1 MKNSESLQLVKEQLK
16 IKSIELRKVE
26 ENNSTVNKKIKTLIT
41 ENQEE
46 VKKLKSDIVKK
57 DTEIQQREKEI
68 RNSSDRLKEAQELAK
83 NQVKEAQELAKSQA
97 PATGIDPKIIEKIKE
112 LKVHTEKLK
121 KKLES
126 EQNFNKRFEKE
137 KTILL
142 KEVKRLKKEE
152 GKTGELNKRVEQ
164 YKKELANAESSTNEV
179 DESLQQL
186 IKEKDALIKKLKTV
200 IKKDMDATDLPEAIK
215 KDERFEGMKPI
226 GILVILDEDI
236 VGMEKERRKAK
247 KRFEM
252 LKETNEELESK
263 VNLLSEEKAA
273 GSATG
278 ERKEEARSAA
288 VQEFGGG
295 LEAFL
300 LTYADMIT
308 LLLVIFVMMYTASN
322 LDEEK
327 FAEAMSSFQEKI
339 VKIESVNVRLTQ
351 DELQMLNKLRELV
364 KDNIDPNALIAG
376 DTKTITFQIPSSDLF
391 APGTAILEE
400 GAGTLIVETIEDEI
414 RDGVKQVI
422 VDGHTDNVPTKTA
435 MFPSNWE
442 LSAARAS
449 SVARFIIKKMRF
461 EAKLL
466 VVSGYGEY
474 RPMKPNT
481 NDENRA
487 SNRRVEIK
495 VVKDKTV
502 AAAQAAKK
510 KAQELKAANEAAG
523 YDN

>member
-57 DTEIQQREKEI
+57 NTEIQQREREI
-68 RNSSDRLKEAQELAK
+68 RNSSGQLKQAQELAK
-83 NQVKEAQELAKSQA
+83 NQA

-121 KKLES
+121 KKIQS

-137 KTILL
+137 KRLLL

-152 GKTGELNKRVEQ
+152 GKTDDLHKRVEQ
-164 YKKELANAESSTNEV
+164 YKRELTKAESSNNEV

-200 IKKDMDATDLPEAIK
+200 IKKDLDAASIPEEIK
-215 KDERFEGMKPI
+215 KDERFQGMKPV
-226 GILVILDEDI
+226 GIVIALKEDI
-236 VGMEKERRKAK
+236 GKMEKDRRKAK

-252 LKETNEELESK
+252 IKETNEELESK
-263 VNLLSEEKAA
+263 INLLSEEKAA
-273 GSATG
+273 GGATG
-278 ERKEEARSAA
+278 EGNEEARSAA

-322 LDEEK
+322 IDQEK

-351 DELQMLNKLRELV
+351 DELKMLEKLRDLV

-376 DTKTITFQIPSSDLF
+376 DTKTITFKIPSSDLF
-391 APGTAILEE
+391 GPGSATLVE
-400 GAGTLIVETIEDEI
+400 GAGELILETIEDEM

-422 VDGHTDNVPTKTA
+422 IDGHTDNVPTKTA

-461 EAKLL
+461 NPKFL
-466 VVSGYGEY
+466 VVSGYGSE
-474 RPMKPNT
+474 RPIKPNT
-481 NDENRA
+481 NDNNRA
-487 SNRRVEIK
+487 SNRRVEVN
-495 VVKDKTV
+495 VVKDKNV

-523 YDN
+523 YEN

>member
-46 VKKLKSDIVKK
+46 VKKLKSAIVKK
-57 DTEIQQREKEI
+57 DTEIQQREREI
-68 RNSSDRLKEAQELAK
+68 RSSSDRLKEAQELAK
-83 NQVKEAQELAKSQA
+83 NQA
-97 PATGIDPKIIEKIKE
+97 PATGVDPKIIEKIKE
-112 LKVHTEKLK
+112 LKVYTEKLK

-126 EQNFNKRFEKE
+126 EQNFNKKFEKE
-137 KTILL
+137 KSVLL

-152 GKTGELNKRVEQ
+152 AKTDELYKRLEQ
-164 YKKELANAESSTNEV
+164 YKKEIANVESATNEV
-179 DESLQQL
+179 DESLKKS
-186 IKEKDALIKKLKTV
+186 IEEKDVLIKKLKAA
-200 IKKDMDATDLPEAIK
+200 IKKDLSATDLPEKIK
-215 KDERFEGMKPI
+215 KDERFEGMKPVEI
-226 GILVILDEDI
+226 IVFLDEDI
-236 VGMEKERRKAK
+236 LRMEKERRKAK

-263 VNLLSEEKAA
+263 VNLLTEEKASGAA
-273 GSATG
+273 GG
-278 ERKEEARSAA
+278 EKKEEARSAA
-288 VQEFGGG
+288 VEEFGGG

-322 LDEEK
+322 IDQEK

-351 DELQMLNKLRELV
+351 DELKMLEKLRELV
-364 KDNIDPNALIAG
+364 KDNIDPNALVAG
-376 DTKTITFQIPSSDLF
+376 DTKTITFKIPSSDLF
-391 APGTAILEE
+391 GPGSATLVE
-400 GAGTLIVETIEDEI
+400 GAGELILETIEDEM

-422 VDGHTDNVPTKTA
+422 IDGHTDNVPTKTA

-461 EAKLL
+461 NPKFL
-466 VVSGYGEY
+466 VVSGYGAE
-474 RPMKPNT
+474 RPIKPNT
-481 NDENRA
+481 SDNNRA
-487 SNRRVEIK
+487 SNRRVEVK
-495 VVKDKTV
+495 VVKDKNV

-510 KAQELKAANEAAG
+510 KAQELKAANKAAG
-523 YDN
+523 YSN

>member
-26 ENNSTVNKKIKTLIT
+26 ENNSTVNKKIKSLIT

-46 VKKLKSDIVKK
+46 VKKLKFAIVKK
-57 DTEIQQREKEI
+57 DTDIQQKEKEI
-68 RNSSDRLKEAQELAK
+68 RSSSERLKEAQELAK
-83 NQVKEAQELAKSQA
+83 NQA
-97 PATGIDPKIIEKIKE
+97 PVAGIDPKVVEKIKE
-112 LKVHTEKLK
+112 LKIYTEKLK
-121 KKLES
+121 KKLEG
-126 EQNFNKRFEKE
+126 EQNFNKKFEKE
-137 KTILL
+137 KSVLL

-152 GKTGELNKRVEQ
+152 GKTDELYKRLDQ
-164 YKKELANAESSTNEV
+164 YKKELANAESSTNEI
-179 DESLQQL
+179 DESLQKS
-186 IKEKDALIKKLKTV
+186 IEEKDALIKKLKV
-200 IKKDMDATDLPEAIK
+200 AIKKDMKATDVPEKIK
-215 KDERFEGMKPI
+215 KDERFEGMKPVEI
-226 GILVILDEDI
+226 IVVLDEDI
-236 VGMEKERRKAK
+236 VKMEKERRKAK

-252 LKETNEELESK
+252 LKDTNEELESK
-263 VNLLSEEKAA
+263 VNLLSEEKVSS
-273 GSATG
+273 GGG
-278 ERKEEARSAA
+278 ERMEEARSAA
-288 VQEFGGG
+288 VDEFGGG

-351 DELQMLNKLRELV
+351 DELQMLQKLRELV

-376 DTKTITFQIPSSDLF
+376 DTRTIVFQIPSSDLF
-391 APGTAILEE
+391 SPGTATLEE
-400 GAGTLIVETIEDEI
+400 GAGKLILETIEEEM

-422 VDGHTDNVPTKTA
+422 IDGHTDNVPTKTA
-435 MFPSNWE
+435 LYPSNWE

-461 EAKLL
+461 NAKFL
-466 VVSGYGEY
+466 VVSGYGEH

-481 NDENRA
+481 SDENRA

-495 VVKDKTV
+495 VVKDKNV
-502 AAAQAAKK
+502 AAAQKAKK
-510 KAQELKAANEAAG
+510 KAQELEAANKAAG
-523 YDN
+523 YSN

>member
-26 ENNSTVNKKIKTLIT
+26 ENNSTVNTKIKTLIT

-46 VKKLKSDIVKK
+46 VKKLKSAIVKK
-57 DTEIQQREKEI
+57 DTEIQQREREV

-83 NQVKEAQELAKSQA
+83 NQA
-97 PATGIDPKIIEKIKE
+97 PATGVDPKIIGKIKE
-112 LKVHTEKLK
+112 LKVYTEKLK

-137 KTILL
+137 KSVLL

-152 GKTGELNKRVEQ
+152 AKTDELYKRVEQ
-164 YKKELANAESSTNEV
+164 YKRELANAESATNEV
-179 DESLQQL
+179 DESLKKS
-186 IKEKDALIKKLKTV
+186 IEEKDLLIKKLKAA
-200 IKKDMDATDLPEAIK
+200 IKKDMNATDLPEKIK
-215 KDERFEGMKPI
+215 KDERFEGMKPGEI
-226 GILVILDEDI
+226 IVVLDEDI
-236 VGMEKERRKAK
+236 LRMEKERRKAK

-263 VNLLSEEKAA
+263 INLLSEEKAS
-273 GSATG
+273 GGGG

-288 VQEFGGG
+288 VEEFGGG

-322 LDEEK
+322 IDQEK

-351 DELQMLNKLRELV
+351 DELKMLEKLRELV

-376 DTKTITFQIPSSDLF
+376 DTKTITFKIPSSDLF
-391 APGTAILEE
+391 GPGSATLVE
-400 GAGTLIVETIEDEI
+400 GAGALILETIEDEM

-461 EAKLL
+461 NPKFL
-466 VVSGYGEY
+466 VVSGYGSE
-474 RPMKPNT
+474 RPIKPNT
-481 NDENRA
+481 SDDNRA
-487 SNRRVEIK
+487 SNRRVEVK
-495 VVKDKTV
+495 VVKDKNV

-510 KAQELKAANEAAG
+510 KAQELKAANRAAG
-523 YDN
+523 YEN

>member
-16 IKSIELRKVE
+16 IKSIEFRKVE
-26 ENNSTVNKKIKTLIT
+26 ENNTTVNKKIKTLIT

-46 VKKLKSDIVKK
+46 VKKLKSAIVKK
-57 DTEIQQREKEI
+57 DTEIQQREREI

-83 NQVKEAQELAKSQA
+83 QQA
-97 PATGIDPKIIEKIKE
+97 PATGIDPKIIEKIKV

-121 KKLES
+121 KKIQS
-126 EQNFNKRFEKE
+126 EQNFNKKFEKE
-137 KTILL
+137 KSVLL

-152 GKTGELNKRVEQ
+152 GKTDELHKRVEQ
-164 YKKELANAESSTNEV
+164 YKRDLVKAESSNNEV

-186 IKEKDALIKKLKTV
+186 IKEKDVLIKKLKAV
-200 IKKDMDATDLPEAIK
+200 IKKDLDEAGIPEEIK
-215 KDERFEGMKPI
+215 KDERFQGMKPV
-226 GILVILDEDI
+226 GIVIALKEDI
-236 VGMEKERRKAK
+236 GKMEKERRKAK

-252 LKETNEELESK
+252 LKETNEEIESK
-263 VNLLSEEKAA
+263 LNLLQEEKASGA
-273 GSATG
+273 GQG
-278 ERKEEARSAA
+278 ENKTDARSAA
-288 VQEFGGG
+288 VEEFGGG

-322 LDEEK
+322 IDQEK

-351 DELQMLNKLRELV
+351 DELKMLEKLRELV

-376 DTKTITFQIPSSDLF
+376 DTKTITFKIPSSDLF
-391 APGTAILEE
+391 GPGSATLVE
-400 GAGTLIVETIEDEI
+400 GAGNLILETIEDEM

-461 EAKLL
+461 NPKFL
-466 VVSGYGEY
+466 VVSGYGSE
-474 RPMKPNT
+474 RPIKPNT
-481 NDENRA
+481 SDDNRA
-487 SNRRVEIK
+487 SNRRVEVK
-495 VVKDKTV
+495 VVKDKNV

-523 YDN
+523 YEN

>member
-26 ENNSTVNKKIKTLIT
+26 ENNSTVNKKIKSLIT
-41 ENQEE
+41 GNQEE
-46 VKKLKSDIVKK
+46 VKKLKFAIVKK
-57 DTEIQQREKEI
+57 DTDIQQKEKEI
-68 RNSSDRLKEAQELAK
+68 RSSSERLKEAQELAK
-83 NQVKEAQELAKSQA
+83 NQA
-97 PATGIDPKIIEKIKE
+97 PVAGIDPKVVEKIKE
-112 LKVHTEKLK
+112 LKIYTEKLK
-121 KKLES
+121 KKLEG
-126 EQNFNKRFEKE
+126 EQNFNKKFEKE
-137 KTILL
+137 KSVLL

-152 GKTGELNKRVEQ
+152 GKTDELYKRLDQ
-164 YKKELANAESSTNEV
+164 YKKELANAESSTNEI
-179 DESLQQL
+179 DESLQKS
-186 IKEKDALIKKLKTV
+186 IEEKDALIKKLKV
-200 IKKDMDATDLPEAIK
+200 AIKKDMKATDIPEKIK
-215 KDERFEGMKPI
+215 KDERFEGMKPVEI
-226 GILVILDEDI
+226 IVVLDEDI
-236 VGMEKERRKAK
+236 VKMEKERRKAK

-252 LKETNEELESK
+252 IKDTNEELESK
-263 VNLLSEEKAA
+263 INLLSEEKAA
-273 GSATG
+273 GGGAG
-278 ERKEEARSAA
+278 ERKEEARSA
-288 VQEFGGG
+288 VVEEFGGG

-351 DELQMLNKLRELV
+351 DELKMLEKLRELV

-376 DTKTITFQIPSSDLF
+376 DTRTILFQIPSSDLF
-391 APGTAILEE
+391 EPGGATLAE
-400 GAGTLIVETIEDEI
+400 GAGNLILETIEDEM

-422 VDGHTDNVPTKTA
+422 IDGHTDNVPTKTA
-435 MFPSNWE
+435 LYPSNWE

-461 EAKLL
+461 NAKFL
-466 VVSGYGEY
+466 VVSGYGEH

-481 NDENRA
+481 SDDNRA

-495 VVKDKTV
+495 VVKDKNV

-510 KAQELKAANEAAG
+510 KAQELEAANRAAG
-523 YDN
+523 YSN

>member
-26 ENNSTVNKKIKTLIT
+26 ENSNTVNKKIKNLIT
-41 ENQEE
+41 VNQEE
-46 VKKLKSDIVKK
+46 VKKLKSAILKK
-57 DTEIQQREKEI
+57 DTEIQQREKAI
-68 RNSSDRLKEAQELAK
+68 RISSDRLKEVEELAK
-83 NQVKEAQELAKSQA
+83 KQA
-97 PATGIDPKIIEKIKE
+97 PSTAIDPKIIEKIKE

-121 KKLES
+121 QKLGS
-126 EQNFNKRFEKE
+126 EQNFNKKFEKE
-137 KTILL
+137 KNVLL

-152 GKTGELNKRVEQ
+152 GKTDELYKRIDQ
-164 YKKELANAESSTNEV
+164 YKKEIAEAEGSSNKA
-179 DESLQQL
+179 DESLQVL
-186 IKEKDALIKKLKTV
+186 IKEKDALIKKLKIS
-200 IKKDMDATDLPEAIK
+200 IKKNVDTTDIPEKIK
-215 KDERFEGMKPI
+215 KNERFEGLKTVE
-226 GILVILDEDI
+226 ILVLLDEDI
-236 VGMEKERRKAK
+236 GNLEQARRKAK

-263 VNLLSEEKAA
+263 VNLLTEEKNSSH
-273 GSATG
+273 GQSDIKT
-278 ERKEEARSAA
+278 EARSAS
-288 VQEFGGG
+288 VEEFGGG

-322 LDEEK
+322 IDQEK

-339 VKIESVNVRLTQ
+339 VKIESVNVRLSQ
-351 DELQMLNKLRELV
+351 DELKMLDKLRELV

-376 DTKTITFQIPSSDLF
+376 DTKTILFQIPSSDLF
-391 APGTAILEE
+391 GPGSATLVEDAGKLIL
-400 GAGTLIVETIEDEI
+400 ETIEEEM
-414 RDGVKQVI
+414 RDGVKQII

-435 MFPSNWE
+435 KFPSNWD

-461 EAKLL
+461 NPKFLM
-466 VVSGYGEY
+466 VSGYGEH
-474 RPMKPNT
+474 RPIKPNT
-481 NDENRA
+481 SDDNRA

-495 VVKDKTV
+495 IIKDKNV
-502 AAAQAAKK
+502 AAAQESKK

-523 YDN
+523 Y

>member
-16 IKSIELRKVE
+16 IKSIEFRKVE

-83 NQVKEAQELAKSQA
+83 NQA

-121 KKLES
+121 IKLES
-126 EQNFNKRFEKE
+126 EQSFNKRFSKE

-152 GKTGELNKRVEQ
+152 GKTDELNKRVEE

-179 DESLQQL
+179 DESLKKS
-186 IKEKDALIKKLKTV
+186 IEEKDALIKKLKTV

-226 GILVILDEDI
+226 GILVILNEDI
-236 VGMEKERRKAK
+236 GVMQKERRKAK

-263 VNLLSEEKAA
+263 VNLLTEEKASGA
-273 GSATG
+273 GG

-400 GAGTLIVETIEDEI
+400 GAGKLIVETIEEEM

-461 EAKLL
+461 NPKFL
-466 VVSGYGEY
+466 VVSGYGAE
-474 RPMKPNT
+474 RPIKANT
-481 NDENRA
+481 TDDNRA
-487 SNRRVEIK
+487 SNRRVEVK
-495 VVKDKTV
+495 VVKDKNV

-523 YDN
+523 YEN

>member
-83 NQVKEAQELAKSQA
+83 NQA

-121 KKLES
+121 MKLES
-126 EQNFNKRFEKE
+126 EQSFNKRFAKE
-137 KTILL
+137 KSVLL

-152 GKTGELNKRVEQ
+152 GKTDELNKRVEQ

-186 IKEKDALIKKLKTV
+186 IKEKDMLIKKLKTV
-200 IKKDMDATDLPEAIK
+200 IKKDMDATDFPEAIK

-226 GILVILDEDI
+226 GILVILNEDI
-236 VGMEKERRKAK
+236 GVMQKERRKAK

-263 VNLLSEEKAA
+263 VNLLSEEK
-273 GSATG
+273 GSGGGG
-278 ERKEEARSAA
+278 EIKTEARSAA

-351 DELQMLNKLRELV
+351 EELQMLNKLRELV

-400 GAGTLIVETIEDEI
+400 GAGKLIVETIEEEM

-442 LSAARAS
+442 LSSARAS
-449 SVARFIIKKMRF
+449 SVAQYIIKQIGFNPKF
-461 EAKLL
+461 V
-466 VVSGYGEY
+466 VVSGYGEH
-474 RPMKPNT
+474 RPMKPKT
-481 NDENRA
+481 SDENRA
-487 SNRRVEIK
+487 SNRRVEVK

-502 AAAQAAKK
+502 AAAHAAKK
-510 KAQELKAANEAAG
+510 KAQVLKAANEAAG
-523 YDN
+523 YSN

>member
-26 ENNSTVNKKIKTLIT
+26 ENNSTVNKKIKSLIT

-46 VKKLKSDIVKK
+46 VKKLKFAIVKK
-57 DTEIQQREKEI
+57 DTDIQQKEKEI
-68 RNSSDRLKEAQELAK
+68 RSSSERLKEAQELAK
-83 NQVKEAQELAKSQA
+83 NQA
-97 PATGIDPKIIEKIKE
+97 PVAGIDPKVVEKIKE
-112 LKVHTEKLK
+112 LKIYTEKLK
-121 KKLES
+121 KKLEG
-126 EQNFNKRFEKE
+126 EQNFNKKFEKE
-137 KTILL
+137 KSVLL

-152 GKTGELNKRVEQ
+152 GKTDELYKRLDQ
-164 YKKELANAESSTNEV
+164 YKKELANAESSTNEI
-179 DESLQQL
+179 DESLQKS
-186 IKEKDALIKKLKTV
+186 IEEKDALIKKLKV
-200 IKKDMDATDLPEAIK
+200 AIKKDMKATDVPEKIK
-215 KDERFEGMKPI
+215 KDERFEGMKPVEI
-226 GILVILDEDI
+226 IVVLDEDI
-236 VGMEKERRKAK
+236 VKMEKERRKAK

-252 LKETNEELESK
+252 IKDTNEELESK
-263 VNLLSEEKAA
+263 INLLSEEKAA
-273 GSATG
+273 GGATG
-278 ERKEEARSAA
+278 EGNEEARSAA

-351 DELQMLNKLRELV
+351 DELKMLEKLRELV

-376 DTKTITFQIPSSDLF
+376 DTRTILFQIPSSDLF
-391 APGTAILEE
+391 EPGGATLAE
-400 GAGTLIVETIEDEI
+400 GAGNLILETIEDEM

-422 VDGHTDNVPTKTA
+422 IDGHTDNVPTKTA
-435 MFPSNWE
+435 LYPSNWE

-461 EAKLL
+461 NAKFL
-466 VVSGYGEY
+466 VVSGYGEH

-481 NDENRA
+481 SDDNRA

-495 VVKDKTV
+495 VVKDKNV

-510 KAQELKAANEAAG
+510 KAEELKAANEAAG
-523 YDN
+523 FSN

>member
-46 VKKLKSDIVKK
+46 VKKLKSSIVKK
-57 DTEIQQREKEI
+57 DTEIQQRERDI
-68 RNSSDRLKEAQELAK
+68 RSSSDRLKEAQELAK
-83 NQVKEAQELAKSQA
+83 NQA
-97 PATGIDPKIIEKIKE
+97 PATGVDPKIIEKIKE
-112 LKVHTEKLK
+112 LKVYTEKLK

-126 EQNFNKRFEKE
+126 EQNFNKKFEKE
-137 KTILL
+137 KSVLL

-152 GKTGELNKRVEQ
+152 AKTDELYKRLEQ
-164 YKKELANAESSTNEV
+164 YKKEIANVESATNEV
-179 DESLQQL
+179 DESLKKS
-186 IKEKDALIKKLKTV
+186 IEEKDVLIKKLKAA
-200 IKKDMDATDLPEAIK
+200 IKKDLSATDLPEKIK
-215 KDERFEGMKPI
+215 KDERFEGMKPVEI
-226 GILVILDEDI
+226 IVFLDEDI
-236 VGMEKERRKAK
+236 LRIEKERRKAK

-263 VNLLSEEKAA
+263 VNLLTEEKASGAA
-273 GSATG
+273 GG
-278 ERKEEARSAA
+278 EKKEEARSAA
-288 VQEFGGG
+288 VEEFGGG

-322 LDEEK
+322 IDQEK

-351 DELQMLNKLRELV
+351 DELKMLEKLRELV

-376 DTKTITFQIPSSDLF
+376 DTKTITFKIPSSDLF
-391 APGTAILEE
+391 GPGSATLVE
-400 GAGTLIVETIEDEI
+400 GAGNLILETIEDEL

-422 VDGHTDNVPTKTA
+422 IDGHTDNVPTKTA

-461 EAKLL
+461 NPKFL
-466 VVSGYGEY
+466 VVSGYGSE
-474 RPMKPNT
+474 RPIKANNT
-481 NDENRA
+481 DDNRA
-487 SNRRVEIK
+487 SNRRVEVK
-495 VVKDKTV
+495 VVKDKNV

-523 YDN
+523 YEN

>member
-16 IKSIELRKVE
+16 IKSIEFRKVE

-46 VKKLKSDIVKK
+46 VKKLKSAIVKK
-57 DTEIQQREKEI
+57 DTEIQQREREI
-68 RNSSDRLKEAQELAK
+68 RSSSDRLKEAQELAK
-83 NQVKEAQELAKSQA
+83 NQA
-97 PATGIDPKIIEKIKE
+97 PATGVDPKIIEKIKE
-112 LKVHTEKLK
+112 LKVYTEKLK

-126 EQNFNKRFEKE
+126 EQNFNKKFEKE
-137 KTILL
+137 KSVLL

-152 GKTGELNKRVEQ
+152 AKTDELYKRLEQ
-164 YKKELANAESSTNEV
+164 YKKEIANVESATNEV
-179 DESLQQL
+179 DESLKKS
-186 IKEKDALIKKLKTV
+186 IEEKDVLIKKLKAA
-200 IKKDMDATDLPEAIK
+200 IKKDMSATDLPEKIK
-215 KDERFEGMKPI
+215 KDERFEGMKPVEI
-226 GILVILDEDI
+226 IVFLDEDI
-236 VGMEKERRKAK
+236 LRIEKERRKAK

-263 VNLLSEEKAA
+263 VNLLTEEKASGAA
-273 GSATG
+273 GG
-278 ERKEEARSAA
+278 EKKEEARSAA
-288 VQEFGGG
+288 VEEFGGG

-322 LDEEK
+322 IDQEK
-327 FAEAMSSFQEKI
+327 FAEAMSSFQEKV

-351 DELQMLNKLRELV
+351 DELKMLEKLRELV

-376 DTKTITFQIPSSDLF
+376 DTKTITFKIPSSDLF
-391 APGTAILEE
+391 GPGSATLVE
-400 GAGTLIVETIEDEI
+400 GAGELILETIEDEM

-422 VDGHTDNVPTKTA
+422 IDGHTDNVPTKTA

-461 EAKLL
+461 NPKFL
-466 VVSGYGEY
+466 VVSGYGSE
-474 RPMKPNT
+474 RPIKANT
-481 NDENRA
+481 TDDNRA
-487 SNRRVEIK
+487 SNRRVEVK
-495 VVKDKTV
+495 VVKDKNV

>member
-46 VKKLKSDIVKK
+46 VKKLKSAIVKK
-57 DTEIQQREKEI
+57 DTEIQQREREI
-68 RNSSDRLKEAQELAK
+68 RSSSDRLKEAQELAK
-83 NQVKEAQELAKSQA
+83 NQA
-97 PATGIDPKIIEKIKE
+97 PATGVDPKIIEKIKE
-112 LKVHTEKLK
+112 LKVYTEKLK

-126 EQNFNKRFEKE
+126 EQNFNKKFEKE
-137 KTILL
+137 KSVLL

-152 GKTGELNKRVEQ
+152 AKTDELYKRLEQ
-164 YKKELANAESSTNEV
+164 YKKEIANVESATNEV
-179 DESLQQL
+179 DESLKKS
-186 IKEKDALIKKLKTV
+186 IEEKDVLIKKLKAA
-200 IKKDMDATDLPEAIK
+200 IKKDLSATDLPEKIK
-215 KDERFEGMKPI
+215 KDERFEGMKPVEI
-226 GILVILDEDI
+226 IVFLDEDI
-236 VGMEKERRKAK
+236 LRMEKERRKAK

-263 VNLLSEEKAA
+263 VNLLTEEKASGAA
-273 GSATG
+273 GG
-278 ERKEEARSAA
+278 EKKEEARSAA
-288 VQEFGGG
+288 VEEFGGG

-322 LDEEK
+322 IDQEK

-351 DELQMLNKLRELV
+351 DELKMLEKLRELV

-376 DTKTITFQIPSSDLF
+376 DTKTITFKIPSSDLF
-391 APGTAILEE
+391 GPGSATLVE
-400 GAGTLIVETIEDEI
+400 GAGELILETIEDEM

-422 VDGHTDNVPTKTA
+422 IDGHTDNVPTKTA

-461 EAKLL
+461 NPKFL
-466 VVSGYGEY
+466 VVSGYGSE
-474 RPMKPNT
+474 RPIKPNT
-481 NDENRA
+481 SDDNRA
-487 SNRRVEIK
+487 SNRRVEVK
-495 VVKDKTV
+495 VVKDKNV

>member
-26 ENNSTVNKKIKTLIT
+26 ENNSTVNKKIKSLIT

-46 VKKLKSDIVKK
+46 VKKLKFAIVKK
-57 DTEIQQREKEI
+57 DTDIQQKEKEI
-68 RNSSDRLKEAQELAK
+68 RSSSERLKEAQELAK
-83 NQVKEAQELAKSQA
+83 NQA
-97 PATGIDPKIIEKIKE
+97 PAAGIDPKVVEKIKE
-112 LKVHTEKLK
+112 LKIYTEKLK
-121 KKLES
+121 KKLEG
-126 EQNFNKRFEKE
+126 EQNFNKKFEKE
-137 KTILL
+137 KSVLL

-152 GKTGELNKRVEQ
+152 GKTDELYKRLDQ
-164 YKKELANAESSTNEV
+164 YKKELANAESSTNEI
-179 DESLQQL
+179 DESLQKS
-186 IKEKDALIKKLKTV
+186 IEEKDALIKKLKV
-200 IKKDMDATDLPEAIK
+200 AIKKDMKATDVPEKIK
-215 KDERFEGMKPI
+215 KDERFEGMKPVEI
-226 GILVILDEDI
+226 IVVLDEDI
-236 VGMEKERRKAK
+236 VKMEKERRKAK

-252 LKETNEELESK
+252 IKDTNEELESK
-263 VNLLSEEKAA
+263 INLLSEEKAA
-273 GSATG
+273 GGATG
-278 ERKEEARSAA
+278 EGNEEARSAA

-322 LDEEK
+322 IDEEK

-339 VKIESVNVRLTQ
+339 VKIESVNVRLSQ
-351 DELQMLNKLRELV
+351 DELKMLEKLRELV

-376 DTKTITFQIPSSDLF
+376 DTRTILFQIPSSDLF
-391 APGTAILEE
+391 EPGGAILAE
-400 GAGTLIVETIEDEI
+400 GAGNLILETIEDEM

-422 VDGHTDNVPTKTA
+422 IDGHTDNVPTKTA
-435 MFPSNWE
+435 IYPSNWE

-461 EAKLL
+461 NAKFL
-466 VVSGYGEY
+466 VVSGYGEH

-481 NDENRA
+481 SDDNRA

-495 VVKDKTV
+495 VVKDKNV

-523 YDN
+523 FSN

>member
-57 DTEIQQREKEI
+57 STEIQQREKEI

-83 NQVKEAQELAKSQA
+83 NQA

-137 KTILL
+137 KTVLL

-152 GKTGELNKRVEQ
+152 GKTDELNKRVEQ

-200 IKKDMDATDLPEAIK
+200 IKKDMDTTDLPEAIK

-226 GILVILDEDI
+226 GILVTLNEDI
-236 VGMEKERRKAK
+236 GVMQKERRKAK

-263 VNLLSEEKAA
+263 VNLLSEEKASGGA
-273 GSATG
+273 PG
-278 ERKEEARSAA
+278 ERMEEARSAA

-322 LDEEK
+322 IDQEK

-351 DELQMLNKLRELV
+351 DELKMLEKLRELV

-376 DTKTITFQIPSSDLF
+376 DTKTITFKIPSSDLF
-391 APGTAILEE
+391 GPGSATLVE
-400 GAGTLIVETIEDEI
+400 GAGALILETIEDEMM
-414 RDGVKQVI
+414 DGVKQVI
-422 VDGHTDNVPTKTA
+422 IDGHTDNVPTKTA

-461 EAKLL
+461 NPKFL
-466 VVSGYGEY
+466 VVSGYGEH

-481 NDENRA
+481 SDDNRA
-487 SNRRVEIK
+487 SNRRVEVK
-495 VVKDKTV
+495 VVKDKNV

-510 KAQELKAANEAAG
+510 KAQELKAENEAAG

>member
-1 MKNSESLQLVKEQLK
+1 
-16 IKSIELRKVE
+16 
-26 ENNSTVNKKIKTLIT
+26 
-41 ENQEE
+41 
-46 VKKLKSDIVKK
+46 
-57 DTEIQQREKEI
+57 
-68 RNSSDRLKEAQELAK
+68 
-83 NQVKEAQELAKSQA
+83 
-97 PATGIDPKIIEKIKE
+97 
-112 LKVHTEKLK
+112 
-121 KKLES
+121 
-126 EQNFNKRFEKE
+126 
-137 KTILL
+137 
-142 KEVKRLKKEE
+142 
-152 GKTGELNKRVEQ
+152 
-164 YKKELANAESSTNEV
+164 
-179 DESLQQL
+179 
-186 IKEKDALIKKLKTV
+186 
-200 IKKDMDATDLPEAIK
+200 
-215 KDERFEGMKPI
+215 MKPGEI
-226 GILVILDEDI
+226 IVVLDEDI
-236 VGMEKERRKAK
+236 LRMEKERRKAK
-247 KRFEM
+247 RRFEM

-273 GSATG
+273 GGATG
-278 ERKEEARSAA
+278 EGNEEARSAA

-322 LDEEK
+322 IDQEK

-351 DELQMLNKLRELV
+351 DELKMLEKLRDLV

-376 DTKTITFQIPSSDLF
+376 DTKTITFKIPSSDLF
-391 APGTAILEE
+391 GPGSATLVE
-400 GAGTLIVETIEDEI
+400 GAGELILETIEDEM

-422 VDGHTDNVPTKTA
+422 IDGHTDNVPTKTA

-461 EAKLL
+461 NPKFL
-466 VVSGYGEY
+466 VVSGYGSE
-474 RPMKPNT
+474 RPIKPNT
-481 NDENRA
+481 NDNNRA
-487 SNRRVEIK
+487 SNRRVEVN
-495 VVKDKTV
+495 VVKDKNV

>member
-26 ENNSTVNKKIKTLIT
+26 ENTSTVNKKIKTLIT

-46 VKKLKSDIVKK
+46 VKKLESAIDKK
-57 DTEIQQREKEI
+57 DTEIQQREREI

-83 NQVKEAQELAKSQA
+83 EQV

-121 KKLES
+121 KRIQS
-126 EQNFNKRFEKE
+126 EQNFNKKFEKE
-137 KTILL
+137 KSVLL

-152 GKTGELNKRVEQ
+152 GKTDELYKRVEQ
-164 YKKELANAESSTNEV
+164 YKRELAKAENSTNEV

-186 IKEKDALIKKLKTV
+186 IKEKDLLIKKLKTV
-200 IKKDMDATDLPEAIK
+200 IKKDLDAAGIPEKIK
-215 KDERFEGMKPI
+215 KDERFEGMKPVEI
-226 GILVILDEDI
+226 IVSLDEDI

-263 VNLLSEEKAA
+263 VNLLSEEKAS
-273 GSATG
+273 GSSSG
-278 ERKEEARSAA
+278 ETKTEARSAV

-376 DTKTITFQIPSSDLF
+376 DTKTITFQIPSSELF
-391 APGTAILEE
+391 APGTAILGE

-466 VVSGYGEY
+466 VVSGYGEH

-510 KAQELKAANEAAG
+510 KAQELKAANKAAG

>member
-26 ENNSTVNKKIKTLIT
+26 ENNSTVNKKIKTLLT

-46 VKKLKSDIVKK
+46 VKKLKSSIVKK
-57 DTEIQQREKEI
+57 DTEIQQRERDI
-68 RNSSDRLKEAQELAK
+68 RSSSDRLKEAQELAK
-83 NQVKEAQELAKSQA
+83 NQA
-97 PATGIDPKIIEKIKE
+97 PATGVDPKIIEKIKE
-112 LKVHTEKLK
+112 LKVYTEKLK

-126 EQNFNKRFEKE
+126 EQNFNKKFEKE
-137 KTILL
+137 KSVLL

-152 GKTGELNKRVEQ
+152 AKTDELYKRLEQ
-164 YKKELANAESSTNEV
+164 YKKEIANVESATNEV
-179 DESLQQL
+179 DESLKKS
-186 IKEKDALIKKLKTV
+186 IEEKDVLIKKLKAA
-200 IKKDMDATDLPEAIK
+200 IKKDLSATDLPEKIK
-215 KDERFEGMKPI
+215 KDERFEGMKPVEI
-226 GILVILDEDI
+226 IVFLDEDI
-236 VGMEKERRKAK
+236 LRIEKERRKAK

-263 VNLLSEEKAA
+263 VNLLTEEKASGAA
-273 GSATG
+273 GG
-278 ERKEEARSAA
+278 EKKEEARSAA
-288 VQEFGGG
+288 VEEFGGG

-322 LDEEK
+322 IDQEK

-351 DELQMLNKLRELV
+351 NELKMLEKLRELV

-376 DTKTITFQIPSSDLF
+376 DTKTITFKIPSSDLF
-391 APGTAILEE
+391 GPGSATLVE
-400 GAGTLIVETIEDEI
+400 GAGNLILETIEDEL

-422 VDGHTDNVPTKTA
+422 IDGHTDNVPTKTA

-461 EAKLL
+461 NPKFL
-466 VVSGYGEY
+466 VVSGYGSE
-474 RPMKPNT
+474 RPIKANNT
-481 NDENRA
+481 DDNRA
-487 SNRRVEIK
+487 SNRRVEVK
-495 VVKDKTV
+495 VVKDKNV

-523 YDN
+523 YEN

>member
-83 NQVKEAQELAKSQA
+83 NQA

-121 KKLES
+121 MKLES
-126 EQNFNKRFEKE
+126 EQSFNKRFAKE
-137 KTILL
+137 KSVLL

-152 GKTGELNKRVEQ
+152 GKTDELNNRVEQ

-179 DESLQQL
+179 DETLQQS

-200 IKKDMDATDLPEAIK
+200 IKKDMDVTDLPEAIK

-226 GILVILDEDI
+226 GILVILNEDI
-236 VGMEKERRKAK
+236 GVMQKERRKAK

-263 VNLLSEEKAA
+263 VNLLSEEKASS
-273 GSATG
+273 GGG
-278 ERKEEARSAA
+278 ERIEEARSAA

-400 GAGTLIVETIEDEI
+400 GAGKLILETIEEEM

-442 LSAARAS
+442 LSSARAS
-449 SVARFIIKKMRF
+449 SVAQYIVKQIGFNPKF
-461 EAKLL
+461 V
-466 VVSGYGEY
+466 VVSGYGEH
-474 RPMKPNT
+474 RPMKPNSS
-481 NDENRA
+481 DENRA
-487 SNRRVEIK
+487 SNRRVEVK

-523 YDN
+523 YSNQKNSL

>member
-26 ENNSTVNKKIKTLIT
+26 ENNSTVTKKIKTLIT
-41 ENQEE
+41 ENQED

-83 NQVKEAQELAKSQA
+83 NQA

-121 KKLES
+121 IKLES
-126 EQNFNKRFEKE
+126 EQSFNKRFSKE

-152 GKTGELNKRVEQ
+152 GKTDELNKRVEQ

-179 DESLQQL
+179 DESLKKS
-186 IKEKDALIKKLKTV
+186 IEEKDVLIKKLKKA
-200 IKKDMDATDLPEAIK
+200 IKKDMDTTDLPEAIK

-236 VGMEKERRKAK
+236 GVMQKERRKAK

-263 VNLLSEEKAA
+263 VNLLSEEKASS
-273 GSATG
+273 GGG
-278 ERKEEARSAA
+278 ERMEETRSAA

-322 LDEEK
+322 IDQEK

-351 DELQMLNKLRELV
+351 DELKMLEKLRDLV

-376 DTKTITFQIPSSDLF
+376 DTKTITFKIPSSDLF
-391 APGTAILEE
+391 GPGSATLVE
-400 GAGTLIVETIEDEI
+400 GAGELILETIEDDM

-422 VDGHTDNVPTKTA
+422 IDGHTDNVPTKTA

-442 LSAARAS
+442 LSSARAS
-449 SVARFIIKKMRF
+449 SVAQYIVKQIGFNPKF
-461 EAKLL
+461 V
-466 VVSGYGEY
+466 VVSGYGEH

-481 NDENRA
+481 SDDNRA
-487 SNRRVEIK
+487 SNRRVEVK
-495 VVKDKTV
+495 VVKDKNV
-502 AAAQAAKK
+502 AAAQKAKK
-510 KAQELKAANEAAG
+510 KAQELKAENEAAG

>member
-41 ENQEE
+41 DNQEE

-57 DTEIQQREKEI
+57 STEIQQREKEI

-83 NQVKEAQELAKSQA
+83 NQA

-126 EQNFNKRFEKE
+126 EQNFNKKLEKE
-137 KTILL
+137 KSVLL

-152 GKTGELNKRVEQ
+152 GKTDDLHKRVEQ

-179 DESLQQL
+179 DESLKKS
-186 IKEKDALIKKLKTV
+186 IEEKDVLIKKLKGA
-200 IKKDMDATDLPEAIK
+200 IKKDMSATDVPEKIK
-215 KDERFEGMKPI
+215 KDERFEGMKPVEI
-226 GILVILDEDI
+226 IVVLDEDI
-236 VGMEKERRKAK
+236 LRMEKERRKAK

-263 VNLLSEEKAA
+263 VNLLTEEKASGAA
-273 GSATG
+273 GG
-278 ERKEEARSAA
+278 EKKEEARSAA
-288 VQEFGGG
+288 VEEFGGG

-322 LDEEK
+322 IDQEK

-351 DELQMLNKLRELV
+351 DELKMLEKLRELV

-376 DTKTITFQIPSSDLF
+376 DTKTITFKIPSSDLF
-391 APGTAILEE
+391 GPGSATLVE
-400 GAGTLIVETIEDEI
+400 GAGELILETIEDEM

-422 VDGHTDNVPTKTA
+422 IDGHTDNVPTKTA

-461 EAKLL
+461 NPKFL
-466 VVSGYGEY
+466 VVSGYGSE
-474 RPMKPNT
+474 RPIKANT
-481 NDENRA
+481 SDDNRA
-487 SNRRVEIK
+487 SNRRVEVK
-495 VVKDKTV
+495 VVKDKNV

>member
-1 MKNSESLQLVKEQLK
+1 MKNSESLQLVKEQLT

-26 ENNSTVNKKIKTLIT
+26 ENNSTVTKKIKSLIT

-68 RNSSDRLKEAQELAK
+68 RNSSDRLKEAQESAK
-83 NQVKEAQELAKSQA
+83 NQVKEAQELAKNQA

-121 KKLES
+121 MKLES
-126 EQNFNKRFEKE
+126 EQSFNKRFAKE
-137 KTILL
+137 KSVLL

-152 GKTGELNKRVEQ
+152 GKTDELNKRVEQ
-164 YKKELANAESSTNEV
+164 YKKEIANAESSTNEV
-179 DESLQQL
+179 DESLKKS
-186 IKEKDALIKKLKTV
+186 IEEKDALIKKLKTV

-226 GILVILDEDI
+226 GIVVILNEDI
-236 VGMEKERRKAK
+236 GVMQKERKKAK

-263 VNLLSEEKAA
+263 VNLLSEEKASS
-273 GSATG
+273 GG
-278 ERKEEARSAA
+278 GDRKEEARSAA
-288 VQEFGGG
+288 VEEFGGG

-322 LDEEK
+322 IDQEK
-327 FAEAMSSFQEKI
+327 FAEAMSSFQEKV

-351 DELQMLNKLRELV
+351 DELQMLEKLRELV

-376 DTKTITFQIPSSDLF
+376 DTKTITFKIPSSDLF
-391 APGTAILEE
+391 GPGSATLVE
-400 GAGTLIVETIEDEI
+400 GAGGLILETIEDEM
-414 RDGVKQVI
+414 RDGVKQVVI
-422 VDGHTDNVPTKTA
+422 DGHTDNVPTKTA

-461 EAKLL
+461 NPKFL
-466 VVSGYGEY
+466 VVSGYGAE
-474 RPMKPNT
+474 RPIKPNT
-481 NDENRA
+481 SDDNRA
-487 SNRRVEIK
+487 SNRRVEVK
-495 VVKDKTV
+495 VVKDKNV

-510 KAQELKAANEAAG
+510 KAQELKAANKAAG
-523 YDN
+523 YDH

>member
-26 ENNSTVNKKIKTLIT
+26 ENNSTVNKKIKSLIT

-46 VKKLKSDIVKK
+46 VKKLKFAIVKK
-57 DTEIQQREKEI
+57 DTDIQQKEKEI
-68 RNSSDRLKEAQELAK
+68 RSSSERLKEAQELAK
-83 NQVKEAQELAKSQA
+83 NQA
-97 PATGIDPKIIEKIKE
+97 PVAGIDPKVVEKIKE
-112 LKVHTEKLK
+112 LKIYTEKLK
-121 KKLES
+121 KKLEG
-126 EQNFNKRFEKE
+126 EQNFNKKFEKE
-137 KTILL
+137 KSVLL

-152 GKTGELNKRVEQ
+152 GKTDELYKRLDQ
-164 YKKELANAESSTNEV
+164 YKKELANAESSTNEI
-179 DESLQQL
+179 DESLQKS
-186 IKEKDALIKKLKTV
+186 IEEKDALIKKLKV
-200 IKKDMDATDLPEAIK
+200 AIKKDMKATDVPEKIK
-215 KDERFEGMKPI
+215 KDERFEGMKPVEI
-226 GILVILDEDI
+226 IVVLDEDI
-236 VGMEKERRKAK
+236 VKMEKERRKAK

-252 LKETNEELESK
+252 IKDTNEELESK
-263 VNLLSEEKAA
+263 INLLSEEKAA
-273 GSATG
+273 GGATG
-278 ERKEEARSAA
+278 EGNEEARSAA

-322 LDEEK
+322 IDEEK

-339 VKIESVNVRLTQ
+339 VKIESVNVRLSQ
-351 DELQMLNKLRELV
+351 DELKMLEKLRELV

-376 DTKTITFQIPSSDLF
+376 DTRTILFQIPSSDLF
-391 APGTAILEE
+391 EPGGATLAE
-400 GAGTLIVETIEDEI
+400 GAGNLILETIEDEM
-414 RDGVKQVI
+414 RDGVKQVVI
-422 VDGHTDNVPTKTA
+422 DGHTDNVPTKTA
-435 MFPSNWE
+435 IYPSNWE

-461 EAKLL
+461 NAKFL
-466 VVSGYGEY
+466 VVSGYGEH

-481 NDENRA
+481 TDDNRA

-495 VVKDKTV
+495 VVKDKNV

-523 YDN
+523 FSN

>member
-83 NQVKEAQELAKSQA
+83 NQA

-126 EQNFNKRFEKE
+126 EQNFNKKFEKE

-179 DESLQQL
+179 DESLKKS
-186 IKEKDALIKKLKTV
+186 IEEKDVLIKKLKKA
-200 IKKDMDATDLPEAIK
+200 IKKDMDTTDLPEAIK

-236 VGMEKERRKAK
+236 GVMQKERRKAK

-263 VNLLSEEKAA
+263 VNLLSEEKASS
-273 GSATG
+273 GGG
-278 ERKEEARSAA
+278 ERMEEARSAA
-288 VQEFGGG
+288 VEEFGGG

-351 DELQMLNKLRELV
+351 EELQMLNKLRELV
-364 KDNIDPNALIAG
+364 KDNIDPTALIAG
-376 DTKTITFQIPSSDLF
+376 DTKTITFKIPSSDLF
-391 APGTAILEE
+391 GPGSATLVE
-400 GAGTLIVETIEDEI
+400 GAGALILETIEDEM

-422 VDGHTDNVPTKTA
+422 IDGHTDNVPTKTA

-461 EAKLL
+461 NPKFL
-466 VVSGYGEY
+466 VVSGYGSE
-474 RPMKPNT
+474 RPIKPNT
-481 NDENRA
+481 NDNNRA
-487 SNRRVEIK
+487 SNRRVEVK

>member
-26 ENNSTVNKKIKTLIT
+26 ENNSTVNKKIKSLIT

-46 VKKLKSDIVKK
+46 VKKLKFAIVKK
-57 DTEIQQREKEI
+57 DTDIQQKEKEI
-68 RNSSDRLKEAQELAK
+68 RSSSERLKEAQELAK
-83 NQVKEAQELAKSQA
+83 NQA
-97 PATGIDPKIIEKIKE
+97 PVAGIDPKVVEKIKE
-112 LKVHTEKLK
+112 LKIYTEKLK
-121 KKLES
+121 KKLEG
-126 EQNFNKRFEKE
+126 EQNFNKKFEKE
-137 KTILL
+137 KSVLL

-152 GKTGELNKRVEQ
+152 GKTDELYKRLDQ
-164 YKKELANAESSTNEV
+164 YKKELANAESSTNEI
-179 DESLQQL
+179 DESLQKS
-186 IKEKDALIKKLKTV
+186 IEEKDALIKKLKV
-200 IKKDMDATDLPEAIK
+200 AIKKDMKATDVPEKIK
-215 KDERFEGMKPI
+215 KDERFEGMKPVEI
-226 GILVILDEDI
+226 IVVLDEDI
-236 VGMEKERRKAK
+236 VKMEKERRKAK

-252 LKETNEELESK
+252 IKDTNEELESK
-263 VNLLSEEKAA
+263 INLLSEEKAA
-273 GSATG
+273 GGATG
-278 ERKEEARSAA
+278 EGNEEARSAA

-351 DELQMLNKLRELV
+351 DELKMLEKLRELV

-376 DTKTITFQIPSSDLF
+376 DTRTILFQIPSSDLF
-391 APGTAILEE
+391 EPGGATLAE
-400 GAGTLIVETIEDEI
+400 GAGNLILETIEDEM
-414 RDGVKQVI
+414 RDGGKQVI
-422 VDGHTDNVPTKTA
+422 IDGHTDNVPTKTA
-435 MFPSNWE
+435 LYPSNWE

-461 EAKLL
+461 NAKFL
-466 VVSGYGEY
+466 VVSGYGEH

-481 NDENRA
+481 SDDNRA

-495 VVKDKTV
+495 VVKDKNV

-510 KAQELKAANEAAG
+510 KAEELKAANEAAG
-523 YDN
+523 YSN

>member
-83 NQVKEAQELAKSQA
+83 NQA

-121 KKLES
+121 IKLES
-126 EQNFNKRFEKE
+126 EQSFNKRFSKE
-137 KTILL
+137 KSVLL

-152 GKTGELNKRVEQ
+152 GKTDELNKRVEQ

-226 GILVILDEDI
+226 GILVILNEDI
-236 VGMEKERRKAK
+236 GVMQKERRKAK

-263 VNLLSEEKAA
+263 VNLLSEEKAS
-273 GSATG
+273 GGGG
-278 ERKEEARSAA
+278 EIKTEARSAA

-351 DELQMLNKLRELV
+351 EELQMLNKLRELV

-400 GAGTLIVETIEDEI
+400 GAGKLIVETIEEEM

-442 LSAARAS
+442 LSTARAS
-449 SVARFIIKKMRF
+449 SVAQYIVKQIGFNPKF
-461 EAKLL
+461 V
-466 VVSGYGEY
+466 VVSGYGEH

-481 NDENRA
+481 SDENRA
-487 SNRRVEIK
+487 SNRRVEVK

-523 YDN
+523 YSN

>member
-46 VKKLKSDIVKK
+46 VKKLKSAIVKK
-57 DTEIQQREKEI
+57 DTEIQQREREI
-68 RNSSDRLKEAQELAK
+68 RSSSDRLKEAQELAK
-83 NQVKEAQELAKSQA
+83 NQA
-97 PATGIDPKIIEKIKE
+97 PATGVDPKIIEKIKE
-112 LKVHTEKLK
+112 LKVYTEKLK

-126 EQNFNKRFEKE
+126 EQNFNKKFEKE
-137 KTILL
+137 KSVLL

-152 GKTGELNKRVEQ
+152 AKTDELYKRLEQ
-164 YKKELANAESSTNEV
+164 YKKEIANVESATNEV
-179 DESLQQL
+179 DESLKKS
-186 IKEKDALIKKLKTV
+186 IEEKDVLIKKLKAA
-200 IKKDMDATDLPEAIK
+200 IKKDMSTTDLPEKIK
-215 KDERFEGMKPI
+215 KDERFEGMKPVEI
-226 GILVILDEDI
+226 IVFLDEDI
-236 VGMEKERRKAK
+236 LRIEKERRKAK

-263 VNLLSEEKAA
+263 VNLLSEEKAS
-273 GSATG
+273 GGGG

-400 GAGTLIVETIEDEI
+400 GAGKLIVETIEEEM

-442 LSAARAS
+442 LSSARAS
-449 SVARFIIKKMRF
+449 SVAQYIVKQIGFNPKF
-461 EAKLL
+461 V
-466 VVSGYGEY
+466 VVSGYGEH

-481 NDENRA
+481 SDENRA

-495 VVKDKTV
+495 VVKDKAV

-510 KAQELKAANEAAG
+510 KAQELEAANKAAG
-523 YDN
+523 YSN

>member
-26 ENNSTVNKKIKTLIT
+26 ENNSTVTKKIKTLIT

-83 NQVKEAQELAKSQA
+83 NQA

-126 EQNFNKRFEKE
+126 EQNFNKRFSKE
-137 KTILL
+137 KSVLL

-152 GKTGELNKRVEQ
+152 GKTDELNKRVEQ

-179 DESLQQL
+179 DESLKKS
-186 IKEKDALIKKLKTV
+186 IEEKDALIKKLKTV

-226 GILVILDEDI
+226 GILVILNEDI
-236 VGMEKERRKAK
+236 GVMQKERRKAK

-263 VNLLSEEKAA
+263 VNLLSEEKASSGA
-273 GSATG
+273 SG
-278 ERKEEARSAA
+278 ERMEEARSAA

-322 LDEEK
+322 IDQEK

-351 DELQMLNKLRELV
+351 DELKMLEKLRDLV

-376 DTKTITFQIPSSDLF
+376 DTKTITFKIPSSDLF
-391 APGTAILEE
+391 GPGSATLVE
-400 GAGTLIVETIEDEI
+400 GAGTLILETIEDEM

-422 VDGHTDNVPTKTA
+422 IDGHTDNVPTKTA

-461 EAKLL
+461 NPKFL
-466 VVSGYGEY
+466 VVSGYGSE
-474 RPMKPNT
+474 RPIKPNT
-481 NDENRA
+481 SDDNRA
-487 SNRRVEIK
+487 SNRRVEVK
-495 VVKDKTV
+495 VVKDKNV

-510 KAQELKAANEAAG
+510 KAQELKAENEAAG

>member
-16 IKSIELRKVE
+16 IKSIEFRKVE
-26 ENNSTVNKKIKTLIT
+26 ENNTTVNKKIKTLIT

-46 VKKLKSDIVKK
+46 VKKLKSAIVKK
-57 DTEIQQREKEI
+57 DTEIQQREREI

-83 NQVKEAQELAKSQA
+83 QQA
-97 PATGIDPKIIEKIKE
+97 PATGIDPKIIEKIKV

-121 KKLES
+121 KKIQS
-126 EQNFNKRFEKE
+126 EQNFNKKFEKE
-137 KTILL
+137 KNVLL

-152 GKTGELNKRVEQ
+152 GKTDELHKRVEQ
-164 YKKELANAESSTNEV
+164 YKRELAKAESSNNEV

-186 IKEKDALIKKLKTV
+186 IKEKDVLIKKLKAV
-200 IKKDMDATDLPEAIK
+200 IKKDLDEAGIPEEIK
-215 KDERFEGMKPI
+215 KDERFQGMKPV
-226 GILVILDEDI
+226 GIVIALKEDI
-236 VGMEKERRKAK
+236 GKMEKERRKAK

-252 LKETNEELESK
+252 LKETNEEIESK
-263 VNLLSEEKAA
+263 LNLLQEEKASGA
-273 GSATG
+273 GQG
-278 ERKEEARSAA
+278 ENKTDARSAA
-288 VQEFGGG
+288 VEEFGGG

-322 LDEEK
+322 IDQEK

-351 DELQMLNKLRELV
+351 DELKMLEKLRELV

-376 DTKTITFQIPSSDLF
+376 DTKTITFKIPSSDLF
-391 APGTAILEE
+391 GPGSATLVE
-400 GAGTLIVETIEDEI
+400 GAGNLILETIEDEM

-461 EAKLL
+461 NPKFL
-466 VVSGYGEY
+466 VVSGYGSE
-474 RPMKPNT
+474 RPIKPNT
-481 NDENRA
+481 SDDNRA
-487 SNRRVEIK
+487 SNRRVEVK
-495 VVKDKTV
+495 VVKDKNV

-523 YDN
+523 YAN

>member
-26 ENNSTVNKKIKTLIT
+26 ENTSTVNKKIKTLIT

-46 VKKLKSDIVKK
+46 VKKLKSAIDKK
-57 DTEIQQREKEI
+57 DTEIQQREREI

-83 NQVKEAQELAKSQA
+83 NQA

-121 KKLES
+121 KRIQS
-126 EQNFNKRFEKE
+126 EQNFNKKFEKE
-137 KTILL
+137 KSVLL

-152 GKTGELNKRVEQ
+152 GKTDELYKRLEQ

-179 DESLQQL
+179 DESLKKS
-186 IKEKDALIKKLKTV
+186 IKEKDVLIKKLKV
-200 IKKDMDATDLPEAIK
+200 AIKKDMEATDVPEKIK
-215 KDERFEGMKPI
+215 KDERFEGMKPVEI
-226 GILVILDEDI
+226 IVILDEDI

-391 APGTAILEE
+391 APGSAILVE
-400 GAGTLIVETIEDEI
+400 GAGALILETIEDEI

-466 VVSGYGEY
+466 VVSGYGEH

-502 AAAQAAKK
+502 FAAQAAKK
-510 KAQELKAANEAAG
+510 KAQELKAANIAAG